1 MVRSFP
7 PIVDNFCY
15 GQIISP
21 HCGQLLLWSDHFS
34 PLWTTLAMLISPPVD
49 NSCYGQLIPH
59 TVVNSSYG
67 QIISPHC
74 GQFLLCQAHGF
85 IDPLKKILVGASLT
99 LLHLTSLDKPCF
111 SYSPDTF
118 SLTLGSQET
127 RLQKPPAIFQET
139 CGSAIVAIAADS
151 S

>member
-1 MVRSFP
+1 MNNS
-7 PIVDNFCY
+7 CY
-15 GQIISP
+15 GQIIFP
-21 HCGQLLLWSDHFS
+21 QCGQFLLWSDHF
-34 PLWTTLAMLISPPVD
+34 L
-49 NSCYGQLIPH
+49 
-59 TVVNSSYG
+59 
-67 QIISPHC
+67 HC
-74 GQFLLCQAHGF
+74 GQFLLWSDHFLHCGQVLLWPAQFLPLMRLVSVLMHSSQAHGF

-111 SYSPDTF
+111 SYSPDTL